1 MDERN
6 ADPSPTARSDARERR
21 AAARIRSFVVRAGRM
36 GPGQA
41 RALAMLSSR
50 YVVPFTDATIDFEAL
65 FGRVAPV
72 VAEIGFG
79 MGAATA
85 TIAAARPDVDF
96 LGIEVHP
103 PGVGALL
110 QRIDE
115 AQNRATCASSSTTR
129 SRSWSR

>member
-1 MDERN
+1 MASPDPERDESTGE
-6 ADPSPTARSDARERR
+6 P
-21 AAARIRSFVVRAGRM
+21 AAAPIRSYVVRAGRM

-41 RALAMLSSR
+41 RALASSR
-50 YVVPFTDATIDFEAL
+50 RAIVVPFTGATIDFAAV

-85 TIAAARPDVDF
+85 AIAAARSDVDF

-110 QRIDE
+110 QRIE
-115 AQNRATCASSSTTR
+115 E
-129 SRSWSR
+129 RSWQRAHRPARCGRGRWSR